1 MEQALPPNHP
11 EIGNLMARLASVYRL
26 EGRWDESEEL
36 FQRAIKI
43 LECAWGPDG
52 PQLLSVLQSYEALLR
67 LREEYAEAES
77 VRVRSTK
84 IRVTEAL
91 RNSN

>member
-1 MEQALPPNHP
+1 
-11 EIGNLMARLASVYRL
+11 MARLASVYRV
-26 EGRWDESEEL
+26 EGRWDESEE
-36 FQRAIKI
+36 FFRRAIKI
-43 LECAWGPDG
+43 LERAWGPDG

-77 VRVRSTK
+77 VQVRSTK
-84 IRVTEAL
+84 IRVTAAL